1 MPREVQ
7 QDVIFV
13 FLQLRVAQHINK
25 NLELQLVL
33 LMEGEVQDDDKMWLE
48 EQKMRGELSV

>member
-33 LMEGEVQDDDKMWLE
+33 LMEDEVQDDDKMWLE